1 MKVRHCWQVQNNQ
14 EKNILSEE
22 MNSRSLEEY
31 EPCCT
36 DASKKNHQN
45 GSWGLDSHLKNVQN
59 YNLICF
65 LNPAT

>member
-36 DASKKNHQN
+36 DASKK
-45 GSWGLDSHLKNVQN
+45 KNIIKMVHGD
-59 YNLICF
+59 LICI
-65 LNPAT
+65 

>member
-22 MNSRSLEEY
+22 VNSRSLEEY

-36 DASKKNHQN
+36 DASKKIIKMVH
-45 GSWGLDSHLKNVQN
+45 GD
-59 YNLICF
+59 LICI
-65 LNPAT
+65 